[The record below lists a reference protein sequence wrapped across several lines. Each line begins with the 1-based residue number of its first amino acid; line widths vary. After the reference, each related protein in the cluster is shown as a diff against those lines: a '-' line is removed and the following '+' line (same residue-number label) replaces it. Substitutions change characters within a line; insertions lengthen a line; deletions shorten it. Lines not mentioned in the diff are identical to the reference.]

1 MAIENLMKK
10 VKIFSGKVKAASN
23 IATMLFLLAMAYF
36 LSKWHKVSSLDSFIN
51 LLMAVMILAV
61 NIKFYRIYLELR
73 NAEEL
78 TEESEKRSFYK
89 LQKQEYKEWLL
100 MSIAMFA
107 ILLLLKF
114 ILI

>member
-23 IATMLFLLAMAYF
+23 IATVIFLLALTYF
-36 LSKWHKVSSLDSFIN
+36 LSQWHKASGFDSFIN
-51 LLMAVMILAV
+51 LLMAAMVLAV
-61 NIKFYRIYLELR
+61 NIRFYRIHLELR

-78 TEESEKRSFYK
+78 TEETEIRLTYK
-89 LQKQEYKEWLL
+89 LQKKEYRDWLL
-100 MSIAMFA
+100 ASIAIFM
-107 ILLLLKF
+107 ILALLKF